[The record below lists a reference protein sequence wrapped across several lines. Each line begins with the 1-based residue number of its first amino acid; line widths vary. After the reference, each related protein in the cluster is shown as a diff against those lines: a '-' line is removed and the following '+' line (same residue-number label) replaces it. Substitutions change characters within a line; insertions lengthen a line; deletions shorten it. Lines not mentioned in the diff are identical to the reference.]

1 MCTVH
6 PHLCV
11 SDPLLHV
18 CLRFSACVKEL
29 WRSLV
34 FYSPYLHI
42 CAHVYLARVQFGA
55 TGKFIDVQYVCTYS
69 DTFKTHR
76 QEATRRE
83 LWWVT
88 NRLRSIYM
96 CCTSMHVLWSQDILA
111 GQTLMKTVLNGP
123 GERYYINAVYTINST
138 QLFQSKRATSSVTI
152 LLEIAPPSIWIAT
165 KYESCFSGGHT
176 SLSLV
181 YASQIF

>member
-1 MCTVH
+1 MYIHTYSTYVVGTLMNLMRGKSCLRYLLT
-6 PHLCV
+6 CV

-55 TGKFIDVQYVCTYS
+55 TGNSLMCMYVCTYS

-88 NRLRSIYM
+88 NRSRSIYM

-123 GERYYINAVYTINST
+123 GERYN
-138 QLFQSKRATSSVTI
+138 
-152 LLEIAPPSIWIAT
+152 
-165 KYESCFSGGHT
+165 
-176 SLSLV
+176 
-181 YASQIF
+181 